1 MTDFSYTVTPKIKTL
16 ISEIDTLRSH
26 VALSLITPREEQ
38 RWRYEASNAR
48 VYYVLLLSGFNI
60 HKRQIVD
67 ILQPN
72 RKRGMSIVE
81 KTAVKYKRVF
91 NYLYQDWYASR
102 QHVGAD
108 EVIQIEKMFTHPKLR
123 IGRETLENMLTFM
136 QIEADHPVVQA
147 GLGYILPLTFRP
159 FNEEQQYL
167 HHVLPL
173 LFLYKHGYYYQGML
187 DIGEYLFHDKQ
198 YVDNLLKESAMTRNY
213 TMFLEYFALLIRK
226 QAEKIYVAIRDRQF
240 ETDFPD
246 SYFVLSERQKM
257 ILESFDEPGKRI
269 TNRKIQEV
277 FRVSQITASRDL
289 TKLAELGLLHTAG
302 KGRSVYYTKV

>member
-1 MTDFSYTVTPKIKTL
+1 MQDFSYTVTPKIKKL
-16 ISEIDTLRSH
+16 ISEIDMLRSH

-38 RWRYEASNAR
+38 RWRYEASNSR
-48 VYYVLLLSGFNI
+48 VYYVLLLSGFTI
-60 HKRQIVD
+60 DKRQIVD

-91 NYLYQDWYASR
+91 NYLYQDWYASQ
-102 QHVGAD
+102 QHVDA
-108 EVIQIEKMFTHPKLR
+108 ETVIQIEKMFTHPKLR
-123 IGRETLENMLTFM
+123 VSRESLEHMLTFM
-136 QIEADHPVVQA
+136 QIQGDHPVVQA
-147 GLGYILPLTFRP
+147 GLGYILPSTFRP
-159 FNEEQQYL
+159 FNEEQQHL
-167 HHVLPL
+167 THVLPL

-187 DIGEYLFHDKQ
+187 DIGEYFYHDKQ
-198 YVDNLLKESAMTRNY
+198 YADSLLKESEMTRNY
-213 TMFLEYFALLIRK
+213 TMFLEYFATLIRT
-226 QAEKIYVAIRDRQF
+226 QAEKIYLAIRDRTF

-277 FRVSQITASRDL
+277 YRVSQITASRDL
-289 TKLAELGLLHTAG
+289 TKLAELGLLHVAG
-302 KGRSVYYTKV
+302 KGRAVYYTRA